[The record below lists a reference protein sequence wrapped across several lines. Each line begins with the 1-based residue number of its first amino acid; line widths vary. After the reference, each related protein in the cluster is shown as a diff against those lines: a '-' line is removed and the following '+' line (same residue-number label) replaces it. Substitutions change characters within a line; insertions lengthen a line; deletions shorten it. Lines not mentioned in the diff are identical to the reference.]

1 MAGSRRVLIGLAA
14 LLACVGGCASSS
26 RTADGP
32 PSFEQRKA
40 KYEPH
45 KQQLLAKFDLTD
57 PRIDI
62 EALFSPGVDI
72 DGIVALDEPARLN
85 AAEAR
90 FPKDDGRVIEVSING
105 ESVAYPLAIM
115 GVHEIVNDT
124 VGGVPVAVTYCPLCD
139 SASVIERRLPGGE
152 ITEFGVSGMLYLSN
166 LTMYDRT
173 TRSLWSQDGMKAL
186 TGPYAGQSL
195 PHRPV
200 RIVGFGEF
208 KTRHADG
215 QVLSDMTGHDEDYA
229 AATDRFD
236 RYMTSDRLYMPVAH
250 GEVLRPKTL
259 GMGISIGDYNA
270 FVSADAAAVTPVH
283 LDTPAGPVVIAANDS
298 GMELLE
304 APDDARTVQTLYFAW
319 SAFHPDSLVFGP
331 RPTQTLLDDKEKS
344 FVVIG
349 YSTSYAWP
357 DMLQEMLDEH
367 AGGERLYHVLN
378 AVVGGAAVERWIAD
392 PSTNE
397 YQRTVTAMLR
407 DYFGAEAR
415 LRGEAPEPTIA
426 LCQQSLQFTG
436 STRGPVA
443 GADDVEGIRL
453 GADALETMAKRLHDL
468 GLQRLYIGMHIYKRP
483 VEPEVGNERLALAA
497 LLERGLPYV
506 YEGPDVWTP
515 TRDRYP
521 ECFAEDGLHPNELGM
536 KIMAEGWYRTIA
548 GPETRTDIIDRLR
561 ARDYDIETMM
571 RAYISRRGGG

>member
-1 MAGSRRVLIGLAA
+1 MPGSRRVVIGFVA
-14 LLACVGGCASSS
+14 LLVWVGGCASSN
-26 RTADGP
+26 RAADGP

-45 KQQLLAKFDLTD
+45 KQELLAKFDLSD

-72 DGIVALDEPARLN
+72 DGIVALDDPARLN
-85 AAEAR
+85 AGEAR
-90 FPKDDGRVIEVSING
+90 FPNDDGRVIEVSING

-115 GVHEIVNDT
+115 GVHEIANDT
-124 VGGVPVAVTYCPLCD
+124 VGDVPIAVTYCPLCD
-139 SASVIERRLPGGE
+139 SASVIERSLPGGE

-195 PHRPV
+195 AHRPV
-200 RIVGFGEF
+200 RIVSFGEF
-208 KTRHADG
+208 KTRHPDG
-215 QVLSDMTGHDEDYA
+215 QVLSDVTGHDEDYA
-229 AATDRFD
+229 AAVNRFD
-236 RYMTSDRLYMPVAH
+236 RYMASDRLYMPVDH
-250 GEVLRPKTL
+250 GKVLRPKTL
-259 GMGISIGDYNA
+259 GMGISIGDYSA
-270 FVSADAAAVTPVH
+270 FVSADAAAVTPVR
-283 LDTPAGPVVIAANDS
+283 LDTPAGSVVIGASDS
-298 GMELLE
+298 GMQLLD
-304 APDDARTVQTLYFAW
+304 APDDALAIQTLYFAW

-331 RPTQTLLDDKEKS
+331 RPTQTLLDGKEKS

-392 PSTNE
+392 PSTSD
-397 YQRTVTAMLR
+397 YQRTIAAMRR
-407 DYFGAEAR
+407 DYFGPEAR
-415 LRGEAPEPTIA
+415 LRGEAPEPTTA

-436 STRGPVA
+436 STRGPI
-443 GADDVEGIRL
+443 ADAEDVEGIRL
-453 GADALETMAKRLHDL
+453 GADALEELARRLHDL
-468 GLQRLYIGMHIYKRP
+468 GLHRLYLGMHIYKRP

-497 LLERGLPYV
+497 LLDRGLSFV

-548 GPETRTDIIDRLR
+548 GPEARPETIDRLYG
-561 ARDYDIETMM
+561 RDYDIETMM
-571 RAYISRRGGG
+571 RDYIGRRRGE